1 MEAVPQLNT
10 VLTARDAEK
19 IVKLFANLEL
29 RLLIDDLKTR
39 HDVGSLARLLAD
51 ESIVPAVRGYVIVAV
66 GGLGEKAKPAVSLL
80 IDALGDES
88 SHNRMCA
95 ADALHDIGAVAEEA
109 ISVLRVRSRDDDA
122 HSVRQAA
129 TYALRRIKKESDS

>member
-1 MEAVPQLNT
+1 M
-10 VLTARDAEK
+10 
-19 IVKLFANLEL
+19 
-29 RLLIDDLKTR
+29 
-39 HDVGSLARLLAD
+39 
-51 ESIVPAVRGYVIVAV
+51 PAVRGYVIVAV